1 MSEKV
6 DADTDEWATHFPR
19 VTGNIRV
26 LIGAIIASLVWL
38 GLAVGIDEVSLH
50 TTTLGVLGFA
60 LSLNGLAAITSWANS
75 FYEDHFSIHDENLST
90 SPSSVRLRLSLRK
103 SDHDKYLY
111 RQASLFLL
119 GALAIARFA
128 ADEPIL
134 GLFIRG
140 G

>member
-6 DADTDEWATHFPR
+6 NTDTDEWDAHSPK

-26 LIGAIIASLVWL
+26 LIAAIIANLVWL
-38 GLAVGIDEVSLH
+38 GLAVGIDEVSLR
-50 TTTLGVLGFA
+50 TATLGVLGFA
-60 LSLNGLAAITSWANS
+60 LSLNGLASISTWANS
-75 FYEDHFSIHDENLST
+75 FYEDHFSIRDENLST
-90 SPSSVRLRLSLRK
+90 SPSAVRLRLSLRK

-119 GALAIARFA
+119 GALAIARVA

-134 GLFIRG
+134 GLFIKG